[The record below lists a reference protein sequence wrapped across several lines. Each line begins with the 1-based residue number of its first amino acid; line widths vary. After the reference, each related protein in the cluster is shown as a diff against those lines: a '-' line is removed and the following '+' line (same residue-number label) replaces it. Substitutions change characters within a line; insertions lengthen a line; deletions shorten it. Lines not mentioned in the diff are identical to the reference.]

1 MVWWKLPAEDTE
13 SPVGRYVLGMR
24 SAKDWANYGRWVEL
38 RGYLASSD
46 RCAIDHTDPRAMD
59 ALGYRLGL
67 NKKQLQAFVQLL
79 LDAGAINKD
88 EYADGFIV
96 VDDVFEQWCAYE
108 NRKAI
113 NKANRNAKR

>member
-1 MVWWKLPAEDTE
+1 
-13 SPVGRYVLGMR
+13 MR
-24 SAKDWANYGRWVEL
+24 TARDWANYGRWVEL

-46 RCAIDHTDPRAMD
+46 RCIIDHTDPRAMD

-67 NKKQLQAFVQLL
+67 TKKQLQSFVQLL
-79 LDAGAINKD
+79 LDAGGLNKD
-88 EYADGFIV
+88 EYEAGYIV

-113 NKANRNAKR
+113 NKANRNANR

>member
-13 SPVGRYVLGMR
+13 SPVGRYILGMR

-46 RCAIDHTDPRAMD
+46 KCFIYHNDPRAMD

-67 NKKQLQAFVQLL
+67 TKKQLQSFVQLL
-79 LDAGAINKD
+79 LDAGAINRD
-88 EYADGFIV
+88 EYADGYIV
-96 VDDVFEQWCAYE
+96 VDDVYEQWCAYE
-108 NRKAI
+108 NRKAT